1 MKNKINK
8 KTISFTVDEETY
20 EKIDCLSKE
29 TGAKKAELMR
39 RAIKKLQDGGVDEAL
54 LMLCVV
60 QTRQVI
66 NEMDEDIDPGHIK
79 ELKKLTSKIMRIKG
93 GNGDGSV

>member
-1 MKNKINK
+1 MEK
-8 KTISFTVDEETY
+8 KTNNSLSCSVDKETY
-20 EKIDCLSKE
+20 EKLGRLSKE
-29 TGAKKAELMR
+29 TGASKAELMR
-39 RAIKKLQDGGVDEAL
+39 RAIKKLQDGGMDEAL

-66 NEMDEDIDPGHIK
+66 NEMDEEKDPEHIK
-79 ELKKLTSKIMRIKG
+79 ELKRLTANIMRIKG